1 MPQIPLLVHDDRY
14 SKHDLVIHSDLLKG
28 IAIEDLVEI
37 EIDNKQILQKVSYIV
52 DNTQFQ
58 ISIASHIATLCD
70 ISPRSLAKV
79 RKVQD
84 VDSVSCSNV
93 EIAFRDQYIG
103 RSDMWQLKMSLI
115 NTAIYVGKKIS
126 SLGVRGKCPFNIR
139 PNKANL
145 CRRI

>member
-58 ISIASHIATLCD
+58 ISIASHIATLYD